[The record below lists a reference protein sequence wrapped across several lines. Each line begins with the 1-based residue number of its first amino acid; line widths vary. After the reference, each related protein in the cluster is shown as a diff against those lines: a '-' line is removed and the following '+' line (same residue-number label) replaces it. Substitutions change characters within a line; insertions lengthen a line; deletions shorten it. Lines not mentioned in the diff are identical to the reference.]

1 MDVQLTKDYN
11 LLYGQR
17 KMVLLLLA
25 NTGKLCQGNFDP
37 KLAGIHLTCGMVIN
51 RGIGTD
57 VLGQNG

>member
-1 MDVQLTKDYN
+1 M
-11 LLYGQR
+11 YGQR